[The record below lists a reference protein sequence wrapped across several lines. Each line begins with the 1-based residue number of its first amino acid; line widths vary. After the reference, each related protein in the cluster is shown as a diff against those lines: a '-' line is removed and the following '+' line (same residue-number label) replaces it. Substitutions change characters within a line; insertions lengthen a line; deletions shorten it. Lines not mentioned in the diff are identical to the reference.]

1 MLTNDVRCFKCELR
15 RKGNQCKAMIK
26 LDIHDKIIGEV
37 NFHTHAPSQTQV
49 EMAKVKAS
57 IPSTSTLRINIRKAR
72 EDNYIPHSSVTREDI
87 AVLSELYQNTVVRE
101 PFLIYD
107 SGVEDQE
114 RMFIFASEIGLELLR
129 GSEHWYADGTFKVCS
144 EIFY

>member
-1 MLTNDVRCFKCELR
+1 
-15 RKGNQCKAMIK
+15 MIK

-87 AVLSELYQNTVVRE
+87 AVL
-101 PFLIYD
+101 F
-107 SGVEDQE
+107 
-114 RMFIFASEIGLELLR
+114 ELLPKHCGKR
-129 GSEHWYADGTFKVCS
+129 TVLNL
-144 EIFY
+144 